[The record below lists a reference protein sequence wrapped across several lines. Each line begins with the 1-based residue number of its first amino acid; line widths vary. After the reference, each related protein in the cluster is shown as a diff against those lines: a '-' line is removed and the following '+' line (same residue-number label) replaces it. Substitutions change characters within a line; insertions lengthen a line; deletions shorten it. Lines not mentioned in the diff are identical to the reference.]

1 MKLGLIITGGRLNLA
16 FAGQFLEKISVDCV
30 ISVDGGLE
38 KTRALGLKPDA
49 VVGDFDTVDPSVL
62 EEYKGQQGILW
73 DVQKPEKDETDTE
86 LAINTAIKLGC
97 THLAILGATGGRLD
111 HELSNLHLL
120 KYCLDHQV
128 EACLWDPWNKVY
140 LLRQG
145 AVFQRKTLYGPYV
158 SFLPLTEQVRGIT
171 LTGFKYPLKGKNISI
186 GTETG
191 LCVSNELSE
200 DLAAVT
206 FDSGILICIES
217 REEGE
222 NWTGR
227 FD

>member
-1 MKLGLIITGGRLNLA
+1 MKNCLIVTGGKLDLAFARSFLHKEVFHKVIAADAGLEAAEKLGLI
-16 FAGQFLEKISVDCV
+16 
-30 ISVDGGLE
+30 
-38 KTRALGLKPDA
+38 PDYI
-49 VVGDFDTVDPSVL
+49 VGDFDTVDPVVL
-62 EEYKGQQGILW
+62 ERFQSIPHIVWEKHR
-73 DVQKPEKDETDTE
+73 PEKNETDTE
-86 LAINTAIKLGC
+86 LAVNTAIKLGC

-111 HELSNLHLL
+111 HELSNLYLL

-186 GTETG
+186 GTEAG